1 MCGHGGEC
9 TMNVWVLSDNG
20 KKTPGSFSIDGYQPE
35 TNTLYQFQVV
45 TKMDINVQRTVQ
57 KDESWGITICV
68 RSAGL

>member
-1 MCGHGGEC
+1 
-9 TMNVWVLSDNG
+9 MNVWVLSDNG

-57 KDESWGITICV
+57 KDES
-68 RSAGL
+68 